1 VRIGDPADPYYHG
14 IMVGLGLSH
23 AMHGKTATVILAESP
38 ACPLIVL
45 LDDDDVI
52 ALPSP
57 RSTFGAPNEPAP
69 RLGPRNRHPRRPHD
83 PHPPDGWHLVV
94 ERLPSGD
101 WYAAAHRGSPDDWA
115 SLGRHP
121 TEAAALAA
129 ADGWEPTAPRAP
141 LRLRAPEPDSTAE
154 PEPDDAPEPT
164 TPSPRPTTAQPLEP
178 HMTRPRSPSLAPL
191 IGVPLDVLDNGT
203 GYIRVVDYMGT
214 DASVA
219 RAARVSYAR
228 QDADRGAE
236 ADGKLIRYLMRH
248 RHTSPFEMARIVL
261 HVRLPI
267 FVARQWMR
275 HRTWSFNEV
284 SARYT
289 TLPDD
294 VYVPDLADICGP
306 PTDNKQG
313 RGRPLPTGEASEAWE
328 VMATAADHATRAV
341 ALLTVGAATD
351 AGPAAFDLPAVAP
364 EIARMV
370 GPVCQYTEM
379 TASPTCTTF
388 CTSWRCAWTA
398 TPNWRSGA
406 TPRPSPGSS
415 SSGCPRRGKPSA
427 TIDWRATA

>member
-1 VRIGDPADPYYHG
+1 
-14 IMVGLGLSH
+14 
-23 AMHGKTATVILAESP
+23 
-38 ACPLIVL
+38 
-45 LDDDDVI
+45 
-52 ALPSP
+52 
-57 RSTFGAPNEPAP
+57 
-69 RLGPRNRHPRRPHD
+69 
-83 PHPPDGWHLVV
+83 
-94 ERLPSGD
+94 
-101 WYAAAHRGSPDDWA
+101 
-115 SLGRHP
+115 
-121 TEAAALAA
+121 
-129 ADGWEPTAPRAP
+129 
-141 LRLRAPEPDSTAE
+141 
-154 PEPDDAPEPT
+154 
-164 TPSPRPTTAQPLEP
+164 
-178 HMTRPRSPSLAPL
+178 MTRPRSPSLAPL

-313 RGRPLPTGEASEAWE
+313 RGRPLPTGEASEAFE

-341 ALLTVGAATD
+341 ALLTVGADAD

-379 TASPTCTTF
+379 TASADLHNLLHFLALRLDSHAQLEIRRYAEAIARIVEQWVPETWQAFRDYRLEGHSMSRMEIEAIRRMMSGRPTTAEDVGMTARE
-388 CTSWRCAWTA
+388 WRDFRAMFG
-398 TPNWRSGA
+398 GA
-406 TPRPSPGSS
+406 
-415 SSGCPRRGKPSA
+415 A
-427 TIDWRATA
+427 